1 MFGLTLK
8 NSGKNKMVYS
18 TSLGFRIVFIGI
30 ALLISLTFINVSNGL
45 SFQHT
50 SAFALVLFFACLVA
64 ALFLERWVFDK
75 DSNLLEKHVGLVFLF
90 GTKKADL
97 QSLTT
102 VVLDRFWK
110 NSEAKTKAG
119 RMLSRRPVALYLKD
133 REGEVYK
140 LDITRGFGIE
150 ELRRTAQRLSE
161 FCDIPLED
169 NSKDSDSE
177 EETPREGL
185 F

>member
-8 NSGKNKMVYS
+8 SSGKNKMVYS

-30 ALLISLTFINVSNGL
+30 ALLISLTFVNVSNGL
-45 SFQHT
+45 AIRPT
-50 SAFALVLFFACLVA
+50 SLVALILFFACLVA
-64 ALFLERWVFDK
+64 ALFLERWIFDK
-75 DSNLLEKHVGLVFLF
+75 DSNLVEKNVGLVFF
-90 GTKKADL
+90 FDTKKVDL
-97 QSLTT
+97 QSLKA

-110 NSEAKTKAG
+110 SSSAKTKAG
-119 RMLSRRPVALYLKD
+119 RLLSRRPVALYLRD
-133 REGEVYK
+133 GEGGVYK
-140 LDITRGFGIE
+140 LDITRGIGIE

-161 FCDIPLED
+161 FCEIPLED

-177 EETPREGL
+177 EETPRETI